1 MKDKPT
7 AELIVSLQ
15 DGRLEPIV
23 HLDLE
28 DMFQEVE
35 QGLVSSLLSHFIYV
49 KEEEAQ
55 REEAVQEEVQEE
67 AQERIPEEKVQEE
80 AEEMKKIGAAKIHL
94 II

>member
-55 REEAVQEEVQEE
+55 REEAVQEE